1 MAVITTISLAEK
13 MAYHDAASRSEPAI
27 FLPIRSWS
35 ITAGEDGANTSQA
48 SPLRMRSAS
57 CFDTPVVRLMVTPA
71 FFASNAFFSSRMG
84 PASESA

>member
-1 MAVITTISLAEK
+1 
-13 MAYHDAASRSEPAI
+13 MAYHDAASRSELAT

-35 ITAGEDGANTSQA
+35 ITEGDDGANTSQA

-57 CFDTPVVRLMVTPA
+57 CLDTPDVRLMVTPA
-71 FFASNAFFSSRMG
+71 FFISKAFFSSRIG